1 MSDKP
6 RSTEPRPDVSRETRR
21 DKVRSGSE
29 RPDGHSEPRSLV
41 PPLPTKPEGG
51 FAGAPETP
59 ETDLLASI
67 IDKSLAEQEGTR
79 NKPNREEPADAPAA
93 PPEEKKRSTP
103 ANKRTSV
110 YRYLLVLF
118 GAAFVLLLLAYF
130 IQQRNSETTISGLRD
145 SMNLSRA
152 ELMEEIDGLKEEKAA
167 LEEQVA
173 ELSPLTDEL
182 AELQEEYDRLEAELQ
197 TSESTREE
205 ITKRQSIL
213 GAFAI
218 LEQALRDKNYET
230 AVKYVRI
237 LAQDNPDLGLADLD
251 GVLFDNQARLA
262 EIVDL
267 LERRGVLEPGEITL
281 PGQEQPE

>member
-6 RSTEPRPDVSRETRR
+6 QSTEPQPDVSR
-21 DKVRSGSE
+21 
-29 RPDGHSEPRSLV
+29 
-41 PPLPTKPEGG
+41 
-51 FAGAPETP
+51 ETP
-59 ETDLLASI
+59 ETDLLESI
-67 IDKSLAEQEGTR
+67 MNKSLAEQEDAR
-79 NKPNREEPADAPAA
+79 NKPNREEPERTPETPPEGEA
-93 PPEEKKRSTP
+93 PPSSPGPEAEKPSTP

-130 IQQRNSETTISGLRD
+130 IQQRSSETAISDLRD
-145 SMNLSRA
+145 TMNLSRA

-167 LEEQVA
+167 LEDQVA

-182 AELQEEYDRLEAELQ
+182 AKLQEECGRLETELQ

-205 ITKRQSIL
+205 ITKRHAIL
-213 GAFAI
+213 EAFAI
-218 LEQALRDKNYET
+218 LEQALREKNYET
-230 AVKYVRI
+230 AVKYVRF
-237 LAQDNPDLGLADLD
+237 LAQDNPDLGLVDLD

-262 EIVDL
+262 EIVTL

>member
-6 RSTEPRPDVSRETRR
+6 QSTEPRPDVSRET
-21 DKVRSGSE
+21 
-29 RPDGHSEPRSLV
+29 
-41 PPLPTKPEGG
+41 PE
-51 FAGAPETP
+51 A
-59 ETDLLASI
+59 DLLESI
-67 IDKSLAEQEGTR
+67 IDKSLTEQEDAR
-79 NKPNREEPADAPAA
+79 NKPAAREQPKDTPETPPEDEALPAA
-93 PPEEKKRSTP
+93 PEPEGKKTPPP

-130 IQQRNSETTISGLRD
+130 IQQRSSETAISDLRD
-145 SMNLSRA
+145 TMNLSRA

-230 AVKYVRI
+230 AVKYVRK
-237 LAQDNPDLGLADLD
+237 LAQDNPDLGLADLN

>member
-6 RSTEPRPDVSRETRR
+6 RSTEPRPDVSRET
-21 DKVRSGSE
+21 
-29 RPDGHSEPRSLV
+29 
-41 PPLPTKPEGG
+41 
-51 FAGAPETP
+51 P
-59 ETDLLASI
+59 ETDLLESI
-67 IDKSLAEQEGTR
+67 IDKSLAEQEGAR
-79 NKPNREEPADAPAA
+79 NKPNREEPADTPAA
-93 PPEEKKRSTP
+93 TPEGEAPPSSPGPEAEKPSTP

-130 IQQRNSETTISGLRD
+130 IQQRSSETAISDLRD
-145 SMNLSRA
+145 TMNLSRA

-182 AELQEEYDRLEAELQ
+182 AELQEEYDRLETELQ

-205 ITKRQSIL
+205 ITKCHAIL
-213 GAFAI
+213 EAFAI
-218 LEQALRDKNYET
+218 LEQALRDRNYER
-230 AVKYVRI
+230 AVKYVRF
-237 LAQDNPDLGLADLD
+237 LAQDNPDLGLVDLD